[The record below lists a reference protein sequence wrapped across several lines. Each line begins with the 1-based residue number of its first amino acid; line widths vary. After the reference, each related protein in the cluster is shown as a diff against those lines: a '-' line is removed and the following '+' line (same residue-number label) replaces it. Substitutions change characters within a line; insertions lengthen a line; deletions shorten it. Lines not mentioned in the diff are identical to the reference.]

1 MAAELKQPSYTAY
14 VSSYTNG
21 TKDNCGIHV
30 YDVDVQNGTMK
41 EKEKINISNSSYLTL
56 SKSGKYLYSITD
68 FGVEAFKIKKD
79 GSLEGLNTASI
90 NGMRGCYITTDH
102 KDRYLFVAGYHDGKI
117 TVLRLEKDGKVG
129 EITDEIFHKGLGL
142 GRGRAN
148 MAHVECCR
156 VTMDDRYLW
165 ACDSGMDRTIVYGI
179 NYDNGK
185 LTQEEIVHADPG
197 SSPRLVKFSRD
208 GKFAY
213 ILCEQKAVIDVYSY
227 DNSKGEPEI
236 ERIQQISTSWGDDPL
251 PTTASALNF
260 SGSFKYLV
268 SSDMTTNEV
277 IIFNSE
283 SKDGKL
289 KEILSLPIGGAY
301 PKDAR
306 LFPDDKH
313 LVSLNHESNSMTFFS
328 FNEKKK
334 TLIMRGKP
342 LRVDSPNCIV
352 FHAL

>member
-1 MAAELKQPSYTAY
+1 
-14 VSSYTNG
+14 
-21 TKDNCGIHV
+21 
-30 YDVDVQNGTMK
+30 
-41 EKEKINISNSSYLTL
+41 
-56 SKSGKYLYSITD
+56 
-68 FGVEAFKIKKD
+68 
-79 GSLEGLNTASI
+79 
-90 NGMRGCYITTDH
+90 
-102 KDRYLFVAGYHDGKI
+102 
-117 TVLRLEKDGKVG
+117 
-129 EITDEIFHKGLGL
+129 
-142 GRGRAN
+142 
-148 MAHVECCR
+148 
-156 VTMDDRYLW
+156 MDDRYLW

-342 LRVDSPNCIV
+342 LSVDSPNCIV